1 MPRKLVAEGI
11 DLAVLR
17 EQDTW
22 KAFGIGI
29 VIFCVIGYASLS
41 IFDLSSSIYGVT
53 DESEQVPEFEVMTMN
68 RTGIDDS
75 IADHDGVVRLS
86 DLRGSVIV
94 LDFMAV
100 DCANCHY
107 VQRHIEDNLDS
118 WQESGSEYP
127 VVALSIASW
136 YGYES
141 FDWINETFGDPG
153 SDKHMRWPVA
163 NGATDSIILE
173 NGARGDLVEHYAAQ
187 NLPIV
192 YVIDHEGYVVAKEG
206 TGTPLDGWS
215 SFDRAVERAADGDA
229 GSLRFGIEKA
239 DRSFSGVFV
248 IGLFL
253 GVLVYFSPC
262 AFPVLPSYIS
272 YCLSLGVREDELRQS
287 GKLEG
292 PVPGPMEVGV
302 FAALGQLTFFGSV
315 GVVIFGLEGVLNLS
329 GILHDIA
336 VGIALLLVLLGALM
350 LMGWTSQLLSRVQG
364 ILDIHMTTEDD
375 ERFTPRRNMY
385 LWGIGYSAAS
395 VDCTAAAVFPFV
407 AWLAVVGEGAL
418 VMGMGGLMFSVSL
431 LMIGVTAMVG
441 MGGGALVDSLRRN
454 SSIVKATGSWMMMFA
469 GIGLYAYLT
478 QPDIVAGIL
487 G

>member
-1 MPRKLVAEGI
+1 MR
-11 DLAVLR
+11 VLR

-29 VIFCVIGYASLS
+29 VLFCMIAYASLG
-41 IFDLSSSIYGVT
+41 IFGVSSSLYGVS
-53 DESEQVPEFEVMTMN
+53 DEIEKVPDFEVMTMN

-75 IADHDGVVRLS
+75 IADRDGVVRLS
-86 DLRGSVIV
+86 DLRGSVVI

-107 VQRHIEDNLDS
+107 VQGHIEDNLDL
-118 WQESGSEYP
+118 WQASESEYP

-141 FDWINETFGDPG
+141 FEWINETFGESG
-153 SDKHMRWPVA
+153 SNKHMRWPVA
-163 NGATDSIILE
+163 NGASDAILL
-173 NGARGDLVEHYAAQ
+173 GDGTKGDLVEYYAAQ
-187 NLPIV
+187 NLPLV
-192 YVIDHEGYVVAKEG
+192 YVIDHEGFVVAKEG

-215 SFDRAVERAADGDA
+215 SFDNAVERSSEGDA
-229 GSLRFGIEKA
+229 GNLRFGIEKA
-239 DRSFSGVFV
+239 DRSVTGVFV

-272 YCLSLGVREDELRQS
+272 YCLSLGAREDELRES

-292 PVPGPMEVGV
+292 DAPGYLEVGA

-315 GVVIFGLEGVLNLS
+315 GIVIFGLDEVLSLS

-336 VGIALLLVLLGALM
+336 VGIALLLIVLGALM
-350 LMGWTSQLLSRVQG
+350 LMGWTSHALASIQG
-364 ILDIHMTTEDD
+364 ILDRHMTTEED

-418 VMGMGGLMFSVSL
+418 VMGMGGLMLSVSL
-431 LMIGVTAMVG
+431 LMIGVTALVG
-441 MGGGALVDSLRRN
+441 MGRGALIDSLRRN
-454 SSIVKATGSWMMMFA
+454 SLIVKATGSWMMMFA
-469 GIGLYAYLT
+469 GIGLFAYLT
-478 QPDIVAGIL
+478 QPDLVSGIL